1 MNWIAH
7 FRYSHTPLR
16 IAADED
22 YLHIIKGLIDEQWC
36 A

>member
-7 FRYSHTPLR
+7 FRYSHTPLH

-22 YLHIIKGLIDEQWC
+22 HLHIIKGLIDEQWC